1 MSQRHRREYAA
12 DLPHSLPDRQVQ
24 TFRKFTPRLV
34 SGGCAPRPALI
45 HQI

>member
-12 DLPHSLPDRQVQ
+12 DLPHGLPDRQVQ
-24 TFRKFTPRLV
+24 TFPEVHPRLV